1 MPSEVTLSE
10 AQFIYKDMDEK
21 SQKTWMFKK
30 GTLVTIIKEYGDW
43 VEVRDAE
50 KRKGF
55 VKKDVLVNK
64 QQK

>member
-1 MPSEVTLSE
+1 VTLAE
-10 AQFIYKDMDEK
+10 AQFIYKEPNEK

-30 GTLVTIIKEYGDW
+30 GTRVLIVGNNNDW

-64 QQK
+64 